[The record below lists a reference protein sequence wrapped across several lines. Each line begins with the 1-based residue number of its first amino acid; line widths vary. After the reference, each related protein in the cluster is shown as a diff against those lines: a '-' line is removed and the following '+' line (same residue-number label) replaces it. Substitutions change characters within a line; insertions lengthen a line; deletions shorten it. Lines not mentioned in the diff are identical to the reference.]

1 MKTKIL
7 IGAVIVLAALQ
18 AQPRNVWSG
27 VFSKDQA
34 TRGKPL
40 YEQNCGACHGPSLE
54 GVEMAPALTGG
65 DFQDKWIGQTLGDL
79 FERIRTTM
87 PQDKPGRLSREI
99 NTDILAYILSV
110 NGYPAG
116 ETELP
121 RDTQVLNQIL
131 ITAKK

>member
-1 MKTKIL
+1 MKIRFIITAVAIL
-7 IGAVIVLAALQ
+7 TALN
-18 AQPRNVWSG
+18 AQPRNVWNG

>member
-7 IGAVIVLAALQ
+7 IGAAIILAALQ
-18 AQPRNVWSG
+18 AQPRNVWNG
-27 VFSKDQA
+27 VYTKDQA

-40 YEQNCGACHGPSLE
+40 YEQNCGSCHGPSLE

-87 PQDKPGRLSREI
+87 PQDKPGRLSRDVNTEI
-99 NTDILAYILSV
+99 LTYLLSV